1 MMAATSRFVSAIADR
16 ITQFLE
22 HKRVLGRRYQTEA
35 YALRLFDRYLVE
47 HSVSGVGTITPELI
61 DAFVTSRPRGRP
73 RSFNHLIGVLRRLFN
88 WLVARDVI
96 ARSPVRTS
104 VRRGGD
110 ARIPFIF
117 SPEQARQLL
126 HLAARLPDVP
136 GTELRGP
143 TFHALFATLY
153 GLGLRVSEVCRLDVG
168 DLDRRRRLLVVR
180 DTKFDKDR
188 LVPFGPRVG
197 AMLDH
202 YVLLRRAQGHDLA
215 DGQPLFSAYAGR
227 RMRRHRIGGVFR
239 LLRPRLDLDLPTG
252 ASPPRVHDLRHSF
265 AVRTLLRWYRTGINP
280 TERLLH
286 LSTFLGHVQPESTS
300 VYLTITADLLSEAG
314 GRFEAFAQP
323 LVSEVR
329 R

>member
-1 MMAATSRFVSAIADR
+1 MTATDGFVSAIADR

-22 HKRVLGRRYQTEA
+22 HKRVLGRRYQTETD
-35 YALRLFDRYLVE
+35 ALRLFDRYLVE
-47 HSVSGVGTITPELI
+47 HSVSGFDSITPELI
-61 DAFVTSRPRGRP
+61 DAFVISRPRTRP
-73 RSFNHLIGVLRRLFN
+73 RSFNHLVGVLRRLFD
-88 WLVARDVI
+88 WLVSRDVI

-104 VRRGGD
+104 ARRGGS

-117 SPEQARQLL
+117 SPEQARRLL
-126 HLAARLPDVP
+126 QLAASLPDVP

-143 TFHALFATLY
+143 TFHAVFGILY
-153 GLGLRVSEVCRLDVG
+153 GLGLRVSEVCRLDVD
-168 DLDRRRRLLVVR
+168 DLDRRRRLLVIR

-202 YVLLRRAQGHDLA
+202 YLVLRRARGHDLA
-215 DGQPLFSAYAGR
+215 ADQPLLSAYAGR
-227 RMRRHRIGGVFR
+227 RMRRHRVGGVFR
-239 LLRPRLDLDLPTG
+239 LLRPRLDLELPTG

-265 AVRTLLRWYRTGINP
+265 AVRTLLRWYRTGVNP

-300 VYLTITADLLSEAG
+300 VYLAITADLLSEAG
-314 GRFEAFAQP
+314 GRFEAFARP
-323 LVSEVR
+323 LVIEVR